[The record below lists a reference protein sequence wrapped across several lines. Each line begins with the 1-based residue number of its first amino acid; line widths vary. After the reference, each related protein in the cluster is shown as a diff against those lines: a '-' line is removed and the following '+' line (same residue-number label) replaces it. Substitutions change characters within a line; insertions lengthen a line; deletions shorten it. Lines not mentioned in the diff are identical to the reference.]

1 MYVNKHETK
10 QKASHT
16 PGPWHLEI
24 DHALNNTRFRIRNG
38 SVAVLAGS
46 FPTGENWHEA
56 NARLIAAAPK
66 LLEALRD
73 LLGDS
78 PAVQGGDCQWCGR
91 EYGDPNDPEITTT
104 VPDGDCPSDDCPS
117 FLARAAIAEA
127 TSDLLGDL
135 MHWCDRNGFKF
146 DLALERARGHYE
158 AETGGEGV

>member
-1 MYVNKHETK
+1 MYVNKHEKK

-16 PGPWHLEI
+16 PGPWHVSEGNI
-24 DHALNNTRFRIRNG
+24 RPALVYAANGYLVADCNTMQE
-38 SVAVLAGS
+38 AK
-46 FPTGENWHEA
+46 EA

-127 TSDLLGDL
+127 TGD
-135 MHWCDRNGFKF
+135 MIG
-146 DLALERARGHYE
+146 RAS
-158 AETGGEGV
+158 